1 MCIRDRSSD
10 ESEDESTDGESSTEV
25 DVDDDDSTDSG
36 SETSEQDEEVK
47 VRAKLSRASLQE
59 QREFDRE
66 MNKFLGASAT
76 SMLGSRGIRN
86 HSSANPSR
94 NNTGGTIA
102 FKMLVKNQGKQT
114 IKELNVP
121 ERAEF
126 VANVKEALKAEE
138 AELAEVKRKILTST
152 YHDDDAPAIPG
163 PRGWRPNNRRSE
175 HNISR
180 RL

>member
-1 MCIRDRSSD
+1 MHV
-10 ESEDESTDGESSTEV
+10 EY
-25 DVDDDDSTDSG
+25 DDSTDSG
-36 SETSEQDEEVK
+36 YETYEQDEEVQ
-47 VRAKLSRASLQE
+47 VSANFSRASMQE
-59 QREFDRE
+59 QREFDLE
-66 MNKFLGASAT
+66 MNKFPGGSGTL
-76 SMLGSRGIRN
+76 MLESRGIRN

-163 PRGWRPNNRRSE
+163 PRGWRPNNRPQ
-175 HNISR
+175 NITYRDGCSLLDFR
-180 RL
+180 NVN